1 MTDSFHP
8 ITLDEMQTYRELHRA
23 SGSRAADYSFGNLW
37 GWAEHYGLEWRFS
50 ASLCWIRQTKPELQ
64 YWAPM
69 GDWAAIDWREREE
82 LQVYGSFIRVPFKL
96 SAMWDQALPGK
107 VNVEETRGHWDYL
120 YKAEELAALSG
131 NRFHK
136 KKNLLNQFL
145 KFYPGYSYMPMTID
159 CVEAV
164 LKMQEEWCQWREC
177 LVSEAL
183 LAENTAV
190 ERVLRY
196 WDVLPDLTGGVI
208 LLGGKVVAYTVGEP
222 LTEDSLVVHFEKGTT
237 EFKGIYQAINCF
249 FARQE
254 GDAYTYVNREQDLD
268 DQGLRKAKESY
279 NPVAFVRKNTV
290 RVSA

>member
-1 MTDSFHP
+1 MTEQFHP
-8 ITLDEMQTYRELHRA
+8 VTLDDMQAYQALHKA
-23 SGSRAADYSFGNLW
+23 SGSRASDYSFGNIW

-50 ASLCWIRQTKPELQ
+50 DSLCWIRQTLPTVQ

-69 GDWAAIDWREREE
+69 GDWAQTAWEDIAELRAI
-82 LQVYGSFIRVPFKL
+82 GSFIRVPAKL
-96 SAMWDQALPGK
+96 STMWEAALPGK
-107 VNVEETRGHWDYL
+107 VRVEETRGHWDYL

-145 KFYPGYSYMPMTID
+145 KLYPDYSYLPMTLD

-177 LVSEAL
+177 LVSSAL

-196 WDVLPDLTGGVI
+196 WDVLPNLAGGVVM
-208 LLGGKVVAYTVGEP
+208 LHGKVVAYTVGEP
-222 LTEDSLVVHFEKGTT
+222 LTDDTLVVHFEKGTT
-237 EFKGIYQAINCF
+237 EFKGIYQAVNCL

-254 GDAYTYVNREQDLD
+254 GEAYTYFNREQDLD
-268 DQGLRKAKESY
+268 DEGLRKAKESY
-279 NPVAFVRKNTV
+279 NPVNFVRKNTV
-290 RVSA
+290 HIA